1 MKGAMKL
8 LQFALNAPHEHF
20 VFFFSVLARLG
31 HHLFI
36 LDGIFESQITKN
48 VLLKKQDKRF

>member
-1 MKGAMKL
+1 MKL

-20 VFFFSVLARLG
+20 VFFFGVLARLG
-31 HHLFI
+31 HRLFI

-48 VLLKKQDKRF
+48 LFILKVG